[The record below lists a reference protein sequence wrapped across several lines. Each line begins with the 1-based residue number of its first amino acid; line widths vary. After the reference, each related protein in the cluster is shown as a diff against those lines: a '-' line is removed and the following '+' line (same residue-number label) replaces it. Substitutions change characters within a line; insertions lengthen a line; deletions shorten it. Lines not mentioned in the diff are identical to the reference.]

1 VIPTPSAETP
11 HPTDFEYLEYLR
23 QEENGEASE
32 QPRAAAEEDATT
44 QPDQADAQ
52 AGSQADGFDP
62 ALVQQGQAF
71 FEESCT
77 LCHDAERATSKR
89 QGYAGWLTTVRRMA
103 AKEDADIPADQH
115 FAIATY
121 LASLNPAATAP
132 GANGAAAAA
141 ADAAAALPPFTLN
154 GTLSPVYRGTDT
166 DVENKGFFP
175 DVWVG
180 IEWQQEN
187 NPVSARVM
195 ACTSCHGEN
204 NDGLGVELVEGSMT
218 LDLAEWL
225 TGCSREE
232 LGPGAM
238 EAELKAGR
246 FPVPF
251 SSFYQ
256 RSHPGSLRTVSLPLM
271 FNMGRRVGPI
281 QPLQPVIP
289 MPYADEG
296 VDLHLRK
303 ALAGEWSATLDMYA
317 VNGLQMGTPG
327 IFFFSRSY
335 RDNNSNLAFGGRGTI
350 GNDVVRV
357 GGSIASG
364 ELQDDLAP
372 VQYYKMSG
380 ADISLRLGERF
391 RANYEYAIRVSDTFP
406 GAEGIV
412 YGNVVEAEL
421 TIRDCPEALRIP
433 KVSLL
438 ARYDTL
444 EHRAFQGPMSTE
456 RFTWGVNTTLRGGS
470 LLILNHEHWI
480 FDERAHANIFGLRW
494 TAAF

>member
-1 VIPTPSAETP
+1 MLPTE
-11 HPTDFEYLEYLR
+11 FEYLL
-23 QEENGEASE
+23 QPSGEAIA
-32 QPRAAAEEDATT
+32 QPDADSAQPDTSNGQEDAAG
-44 QPDQADAQ
+44 QADGAND
-52 AGSQADGFDP
+52 QADGFDP
-62 ALVQQGQAF
+62 MLVQEGREL
-71 FEESCT
+71 FEISCT
-77 LCHDAERATSKR
+77 SCHDAERATSKL
-89 QGYAGWLTTVRRMA
+89 QGFAAWLTTVRRMA

-115 FAIATY
+115 VAIATY
-121 LASLNPAATAP
+121 LASLNPAATPPAAN
-132 GANGAAAAA
+132 GAANGAAAA
-141 ADAAAALPPFTLN
+141 DAVAAALPPFMLN

-166 DVENKGFFP
+166 DIENKGFFP

-204 NDGLGVELVEGSMT
+204 DGLGVELVEGSMT

-225 TGCSREE
+225 TGCSRSE
-232 LGPGAM
+232 LGPGAL

-256 RSHPGSLRTVSLPLM
+256 RSHPGALRTVSLPLM

-281 QPLQPVIP
+281 LPLQPVIP

-303 ALAGEWSATLDMYA
+303 PLAGDWSATLDMYA
-317 VNGLQMGTPG
+317 VNGLQLGTPG
-327 IFFFSRSY
+327 IFFVSRSY

-350 GNDVVRV
+350 GNDVVRI
-357 GGSIASG
+357 GGSVASG
-364 ELQDDLAP
+364 ELQNDLAP

-406 GAEGIV
+406 NAETIA

-421 TIRDCPEALRIP
+421 TVRDCPEALRIP

-444 EHRAFQGPMSTE
+444 EHRGFQGPMSTE

-480 FDERAHANIFGLRW
+480 FDETEHANIFGLRW